1 MSSMCF
7 RLFCPTLQIAGQ
19 QFSINDIAAPSGAV
33 GGMFPKRLGVQ
44 VSKDS
49 APQAAGSD
57 LFPQRL
63 GVHVNEYRAA
73 PAPAPAAGDGLFHKS
88 TGIKGTIAI
97 LLMLLNVD
105 SV

>member
-1 MSSMCF
+1 MCF
-7 RLFCPTLQIAGQ
+7 LLLCPTLQIAGQ
-19 QFSINDIAAPSGAV
+19 QFSINDIAAPSGAI
-33 GGMFPKRLGVQ
+33 GGVFPKRLGVQ

-73 PAPAPAAGDGLFHKS
+73 PAAGDGLFHKS
-88 TGIKGTIAI
+88 TGIKGTTAI

-105 SV
+105 SVQRR